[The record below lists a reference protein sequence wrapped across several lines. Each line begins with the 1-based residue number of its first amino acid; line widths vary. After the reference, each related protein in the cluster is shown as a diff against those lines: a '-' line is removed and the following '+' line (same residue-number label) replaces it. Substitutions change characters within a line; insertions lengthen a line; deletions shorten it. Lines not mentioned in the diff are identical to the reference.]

1 MLFPSAADPR
11 IGNRSGSFPRVP
23 QGIFWHCAKRKK
35 AKNAAAMRL
44 RPLPGIA
51 CQGLH
56 ALRIKAE
63 SLEPTSEIVNP
74 PHMIGF
80 MESMY

>member
-1 MLFPSAADPR
+1 MALLGKPAPRKRPWDWGFQHGPLLGSA
-11 IGNRSGSFPRVP
+11 
-23 QGIFWHCAKRKK
+23 W
-35 AKNAAAMRL
+35 
-44 RPLPGIA
+44 
-51 CQGLH
+51 
-56 ALRIKAE
+56 RIKAE

>member
-1 MLFPSAADPR
+1 M
-11 IGNRSGSFPRVP
+11 
-23 QGIFWHCAKRKK
+23 
-35 AKNAAAMRL
+35 
-44 RPLPGIA
+44 PLPGKPA
-51 CQGLH
+51 RRKCPSNLAFQHGFPLGG
-56 ALRIKAE
+56 AWRIKAE